1 MHLLTVLTVG
11 RYKRA
16 AYATNS
22 SNVPGSLNKT
32 RQIFKDQINSISK
45 KFITTEPCLQIYN
58 LLILTNI
65 WLLLKR
71 IIFVIFVCRTCTNS
85 YILI

>member
-32 RQIFKDQINSISK
+32 RQIFKKIKLTVFQKNLLLQNPVY
-45 KFITTEPCLQIYN
+45 KFITC
-58 LLILTNI
+58 
-65 WLLLKR
+65 
-71 IIFVIFVCRTCTNS
+71 
-85 YILI
+85 